1 MKEYRFDQ
9 KENPLPLAVIKN
21 SFKLY
26 FQEAVKLL
34 LMEGIFEILAQ
45 NGFHQPE
52 NQLPL
57 ARIKDLLKNKFTL
70 DGKGFN

>member
-26 FQEAVKLL
+26 FQEIVKLL
-34 LMEGIFEILAQ
+34 LMEGIFEMLAQ
-45 NGFHQPE
+45 NGFH
-52 NQLPL
+52 
-57 ARIKDLLKNKFTL
+57 
-70 DGKGFN
+70 